1 MSEGGEIMSLEKNL
15 AEYIKSKGINLTFLS
30 KQIGVPYFSLY
41 DSLANNNR
49 NRELKGTELILICKF
64 LDKKP
69 EEFMDK

>member
-1 MSEGGEIMSLEKNL
+1 MSLEKNL

-49 NRELKGTELILICKF
+49 NRELKGTELMLICKF

>member
-1 MSEGGEIMSLEKNL
+1 MGGEIMSLEKNL

-49 NRELKGTELILICKF
+49 NRELKGTELMLICKF

>member
-1 MSEGGEIMSLEKNL
+1 MGERGEIMSLEKNL